1 MMGGRVVIAPLPQSR
16 PSPATFAR
24 YFVST
29 DGLSLPVA
37 GTWEGQKGQK
47 MSTLQQSYRGLS
59 LVMELN
65 WDRILFLGAIVV
77 ALATGAWLGGL

>member
-1 MMGGRVVIAPLPQSR
+1 
-16 PSPATFAR
+16 
-24 YFVST
+24 
-29 DGLSLPVA
+29 
-37 GTWEGQKGQK
+37 